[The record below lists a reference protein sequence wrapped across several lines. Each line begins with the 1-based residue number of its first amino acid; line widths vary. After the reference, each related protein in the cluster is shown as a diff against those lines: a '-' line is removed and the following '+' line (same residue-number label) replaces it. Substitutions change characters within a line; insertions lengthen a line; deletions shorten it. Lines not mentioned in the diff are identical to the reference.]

1 MIESIFC
8 LHVDGSITGGGG
20 KLVSGSLRY
29 VTNVND

>member
-20 KLVSGSLRY
+20 EAFKRQFAVCY
-29 VTNVND
+29 QCQ